1 MMTRNA
7 LATMLQYI
15 INGFILTSKKLFEYS
30 HKPCSKGK
38 RFRPFF
44 RENRRILGEGIV
56 ALLICAIGDL
66 FAGLILG
73 SMTSYLEIFPG
84 LLVLIPGAIGMRG
97 NIFGALG
104 SRIGSNLHIGTLTPE
119 FKKSDILNQNIA
131 SSLILTLILSIFL
144 AIMAKII
151 CIVFGFS
158 SMSIFD
164 FVIISVCAGM
174 ISSFIM
180 IPITILISLKSYENG
195 WDPDN
200 VTNPL
205 IAASGDLFT
214 LPSIILGILIL
225 SLFDLEIIKTIIVII
240 FSLIAITGYISG
252 IRGKEDISKIIKQ
265 STPVLIICSFLGSS
279 AGAVLNSNL
288 GTVLTNPGLLT
299 LIPIFSGESG
309 SLISILSARLSSAL
323 HSGCI
328 DPILNPQENTIR
340 NFLIILILAVI
351 IYPVIGIMVPIATMV
366 LGIATLGFYHM
377 LFITTV
383 SGLILISIMIII
395 VYYISSMSY
404 SRGTD
409 PDNIVIPIATSLT
422 DPFATIVLM
431 TITITV
437 LNGLIL

>member
-1 MMTRNA
+1 
-7 LATMLQYI
+7 MLQYI
-15 INGFILTSKKLFEYS
+15 LNGFTQASKLFHHSNKSSFQE
-30 HKPCSKGK
+30 K
-38 RFRPFF
+38 RFKPFF
-44 RENRRILGEGIV
+44 RENRRILGEGLV

-73 SMTSYLEIFPG
+73 SMTPFLEIFPG

-104 SRIGSNLHIGTLTPE
+104 SRIGSNLHIGTISPE
-119 FKKSDILNQNIA
+119 FKKSDILNQNII

-144 AIMAKII
+144 AVMAKLI
-151 CIVFGFS
+151 CILMGFP
-158 SMSIFD
+158 SMSLFD

-180 IPITILISLKSYENG
+180 IPITILIALKSYKNG

-205 IAASGDLFT
+205 IAAAGDLFT
-214 LPSIILGILIL
+214 LPAIILGILIL
-225 SLFDLEIIKTIIVII
+225 SSFDLELIKAAIVII
-240 FSLIAITGYISG
+240 FTIIALAGYIFGS
-252 IRGKEDISKIIKQ
+252 RQNNDFSKIIKQ
-265 STPVLIICSFLGSS
+265 STPVLVLCSFLGSS

-288 GTVLTNPGLLT
+288 GTVLSNPGLLT

-328 DPILNPQENTIR
+328 DPILRPQENTIR
-340 NFLIILILAVI
+340 NFIIILILAII
-351 IYPVIGIMVPIATMV
+351 IYPIIGIIVHIATMA
-366 LGIATLGFYHM
+366 LGISTISFYNV
-377 LFITTV
+377 LLITTI
-383 SGLILISIMIII
+383 SGLILISIMSII
-395 VYYISSMSY
+395 VYYISSTSY
-404 SRGTD
+404 SKGID

-431 TITITV
+431 SISLAV
-437 LNGLIL
+437 LSGVIL